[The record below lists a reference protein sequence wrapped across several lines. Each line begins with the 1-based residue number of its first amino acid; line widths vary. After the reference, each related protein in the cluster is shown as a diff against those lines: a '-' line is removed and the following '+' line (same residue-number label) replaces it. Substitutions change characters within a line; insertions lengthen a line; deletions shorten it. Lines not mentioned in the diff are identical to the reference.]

1 MAKRSIGNSRER
13 KDMAAIL
20 LSAAMVLGTAGC
32 NGNPATHQEVQQQA
46 AQTTVAV
53 KQDAQQAVDATRK
66 AAANAESDVN
76 DVAKGVKQ
84 GLHEDTATPG
94 EKVNLNSGT
103 LVQLAMLPGISFTK
117 AGDIVKKRP
126 YSSEHE
132 LVSRGVLTE
141 AEYAK
146 VEPQITLE

>member
-1 MAKRSIGNSRER
+1 MKSKEGSKRKGMMR
-13 KDMAAIL
+13 M
-20 LSAAMVLGTAGC
+20 SAVMLPGLMVLGSLGC
-32 NGNPATHQEVQQQA
+32 NGNPPTHQQVQQQA

-53 KQDAQQAVDATRK
+53 KQDAKQAVDATRK
-66 AAANAESDVN
+66 AAAVAEAGVN
-76 DVAKGVKQ
+76 DVASGVKQ
-84 GLHEDTATPG
+84 GLHEDTASTG
-94 EKVNLNSGT
+94 EKVNLNTAT

-126 YSSEHE
+126 YTREHE